1 MIKSPNQ
8 IRLEL
13 SEIATDHLQIN
24 SYFWGDFLRAY
35 KESELQYPL
44 MGAFYPSAGF
54 LRNQTSIQLT
64 VYVADKLYN
73 SYSNLN
79 EVESDTL
86 QMCRDIFQI
95 INSSVRWQSIGRV
108 ESCSVTKFID
118 KGGDGVAGHQMVF
131 NFILRDRDGIC
142 NIPIENYDFDQI
154 AGSVCYAAIVENS
167 DASYQTTVASGGT
180 LVVPNTSVVL
190 KNSALTTISTTALPS
205 AVSGNVTVP
214 DTTDIIK
221 DSSGATLYTNVIP
234 SATTDNQ
241 TITDSTVV
249 IKDSLGA
256 TLHTVTVV
264 AQGTANKTISDST
277 AVVKNTLGT
286 TLITEPILAQATEV
300 ITAPNGT
307 AKNSDN
313 TYSVAVPSGAT
324 VTMSDISFTD
334 SNGVTT
340 SVPSNKNITA
350 ALCSPSIPSF
360 ATKKLFKT
368 MTTVSWRTDDDGNL
382 ERGLDFFTIDA
393 INGTGTA
400 IDGNTTR
407 FLGTANT
414 AVFTNGII
422 IDWSTFNGGTVL
434 GIYKFDSSVTDYV
447 SQETAVNALNTS
459 GFTGWKIA
467 NAREVLHFAQ
477 LKGSGAFSWSPLSY
491 PTSGSLYSSSLQSA
505 NSTYY
510 FVAATAS
517 MDILTTLAPFLRII
531 PVRNFTL
538 AELGL

>member
-1 MIKSPNQ
+1 MIKSVNQ

-13 SEIATDHLQIN
+13 AEIQSNHLQL
-24 SYFWGDFLRAY
+24 SSFYWGDFLTAY
-35 KESELQYPL
+35 KENELNYPL
-44 MGAFYPSAGF
+44 MGAFYPSGSF
-54 LRNQTSIQLT
+54 LRNQTQIQLT
-64 VYVADKLYN
+64 IYVADKLYD
-73 SYSNLN
+73 SWSNLN

-86 QMCRDIFQI
+86 QICRDIFQV
-95 INSSVRWQSIGRV
+95 INSSTRWQTIGKV
-108 ESCSVTKFID
+108 QSCTVTKFID

-131 NFILRDRDGIC
+131 QFAMRDRDGIC
-142 NIPIENYDFDQI
+142 NLPMENYDFNEQI
-154 AGSVCYAAIVENS
+154 GDICLPVQIYENGILV
-167 DASYQTTVASGGT
+167 DTIASGGIYSYT
-180 LVVPNTSVVL
+180 TDVFTYTIKNT
-190 KNSALTTISTTALPS
+190 ALTSLY
-205 AVSGNVTVP
+205 SGNVTANLDV
-214 DTTDIIK
+214 
-221 DSSGATLYTNVIP
+221 
-234 SATTDNQ
+234 
-241 TITDSTVV
+241 TITDSTAV
-249 IKDSLGA
+249 I
-256 TLHTVTVV
+256 
-264 AQGTANKTISDST
+264 
-277 AVVKNTLGT
+277 KNTLGT
-286 TLITEPILAQATEV
+286 TLITESILAQSSEV

-510 FVAATAS
+510 FVATTAS